1 MTSRRDFLKT
11 GALVALGGIGGMAE
25 AVEPVQR
32 KGGPIIKVG
41 CCAYSYRK
49 YLADKNPTMTL
60 ESFLETAA
68 EIGCDGVEI
77 TSYYFPPDLTIEY
90 LNKLKR
96 RALLLGLD
104 ICSMSVA
111 NTFTLPAG
119 DQRKAQ
125 IAGVCNWLDHAAEL
139 GAPCMRV
146 FGGGLPKGTSA
157 DDAVK
162 WVGECLN
169 ECTDSASQRGVM
181 LALENHGGIPS
192 TSEQVI
198 SIMSSV
204 KSDWVGSNLDCGNF
218 RSADPY
224 AEIARVAPYAITT
237 HLKSEVSPLGK
248 PKEKAD
254 VKRIAGILKAA
265 GYRGYLNLEYEGAE
279 DPKTAVPKLIQSM
292 KEGVV

>member
-32 KGGPIIKVG
+32 KGGPVIKVG

-49 YLADKNPTMTL
+49 YLTGEKPEMTL
-60 ESFLETAA
+60 ESFLDKAG

-77 TSYYFPPDLTIEY
+77 TSYYFPTDMTVEY

-96 RALLLGLD
+96 RAFLLGLD
-104 ICSMSVA
+104 VCSMSVG
-111 NTFTLPAG
+111 NNFVLPAG
-119 DQRKAQ
+119 DGRNAQ
-125 IAGVCNWLDHAAEL
+125 IAAVKKNLEFAAEL

-162 WVGECLN
+162 WVGDCLN

-279 DPKTAVPKLIQSM
+279 DPKTAVPRLIQSM

>member
-1 MTSRRDFLKT
+1 MTSRRDFLRT

-49 YLADKNPTMTL
+49 YLADKSPTMNL

-77 TSYYFPPDLTIEY
+77 TSYYFPSDLTVEY

-96 RALLLGLD
+96 QAMLLGLD
-104 ICSMSVA
+104 ICSMSVG
-111 NTFTLPAG
+111 NTFTLPVG

-125 IAGVCNWLDHAAEL
+125 VAAVCNWLEHAADI

-169 ECTDSASQRGVM
+169 ECAGSAAQQGVM

-192 TSEQVI
+192 TSEQVL
-198 SIMSSV
+198 SIMAAV
-204 KSDWVGSNLDCGNF
+204 KSDWVGSNLDAGNF
-218 RSADPY
+218 RAEDPY
-224 AEIARVAPYAITT
+224 AEIAKVAPYAITT
-237 HLKSEVSPLGK
+237 HFKSEVSPLGK

-265 GYRGYLNLEYEGAE
+265 GYRGYLNLEYEAAE
-279 DPKTAVPKLIQSM
+279 DPKTAVPRVIQSM